1 MLNKDRIILMTKMAS
16 YENTEGKQNIEI
28 GKYFRGDYLT
38 IQLLKSFVI
47 ATVGFLI
54 VFGLYFLYHFEE
66 FVADIY
72 DIDKL
77 VAFAKN
83 ALIYYVVTVVGY
95 EIISYL
101 FFSYRYAKAKKNLKY
116 YYYNL
121 KKLGL
126 MYNRRR

>member
-16 YENTEGKQNIEI
+16 YESTEGKQNIEI

-38 IQLLKSFVI
+38 IQLFKSFIVSTI
-47 ATVGFLI
+47 GFWI

-66 FVADIY
+66 FIAGIY
-72 DIDKL
+72 EMDLI
-77 VAFAKN
+77 AFAKN
-83 ALIYYVVTVVGY
+83 VLIYYAVTVVGY
-95 EIISYL
+95 GIISYL
-101 FFSYRYAKAKKNLKY
+101 FYSYRYAKAKKNLKY

>member
-38 IQLLKSFVI
+38 IQLFKSFIVSSI
-47 ATVGFLI
+47 GFWI
-54 VFGLYFLYHFEE
+54 VFGLYFLYHFETFIAE
-66 FVADIY
+66 IY
-72 DIDKL
+72 EMDLI
-77 VAFAKN
+77 AFAKN
-83 ALIYYVVTVVGY
+83 VLIYYAVTVIGY
-95 EIISYL
+95 GIISYL
-101 FFSYRYAKAKKNLKY
+101 FYSYRYAKAKKNLKY

-126 MYNRRR
+126 MYSRRR

>member
-38 IQLLKSFVI
+38 IQLFKSFIVSTI
-47 ATVGFLI
+47 GFMI
-54 VFGLYFLYHFEE
+54 VFGLYFLYNFET
-66 FVADIY
+66 FIADIY
-72 DIDKL
+72 EIDL
-77 VAFAKN
+77 IAFAKN
-83 ALIYYVVTVVGY
+83 VLIYYAVTVVGY
-95 EIISYL
+95 GIVSYL
-101 FFSYRYAKAKKNLKY
+101 FYSYRYAKAKKNLKY